1 MPYHRRTVVKAVLG
15 KKAQQKCCLAIRH
28 EMDEFL
34 DLHYIKQCSLGYQY
48 YSEYYDDDL
57 DYEYFFP
64 GVVCCETSSMMDW
77 LNCSGCGYC
86 GIKFVHCDYCCGCTS
101 DIRLSLGDDAA
112 AKLRDLIIRFY
123 ETHYPSG
130 QELVGECAGVWY
142 SCQAMVDEIEEI
154 YLHSDNTFWDYR
166 ELLHVAGYLGRDE
179 IDYMNQQSQRPPRT
193 LADFV
198 DIDDQSG
205 HASRAT
211 VRSVPASTAKEEEHV
226 PDGSSLDDVD
236 DEEEDTI
243 LFDDLNE
250 AGSVSSWVVVD
261 PNHS

>member
-1 MPYHRRTVVKAVLG
+1 MPYHRRTVVKAALG

-34 DLHYIKQCSLGYQY
+34 DLQYIEKT
-48 YSEYYDDDL
+48 
-57 DYEYFFP
+57 F
-64 GVVCCETSSMMDW
+64 CCEGYSPEMLW
-77 LNCSGCGYC
+77 LNCVGCGDC
-86 GIKFVHCDYCCGCTS
+86 GIKFVHSDYCCGCTS
-101 DIRLSLGDDAA
+101 DIRLSLGDDDAA

-130 QELVGECAGVWY
+130 QELGDECAGVWY

-154 YLHSDNTFWDYR
+154 YLQSDNTFWDYSAS
-166 ELLHVAGYLGRDE
+166 LQWAGYLGRDA
-179 IDYMNQQSQRPPRT
+179 IDYMNQQSRRPPRT

-198 DIDDQSG
+198 AIDDQSG
-205 HASRAT
+205 HASRGT

-226 PDGSSLDDVD
+226 PLDDVD
-236 DEEEDTI
+236 DDEDAI
-243 LFDDLNE
+243 LVDDHHNE
-250 AGSVSSWVVVD
+250 AGSVTSWVVVD